1 MKVAVVKELLPG
13 ERRVALVPASLLALF
28 KAGLEVVVETGAGD
42 EAGFPD
48 AQYTEKGATIASD
61 RASAFQADVVLQVRA
76 AGANKG
82 FAGSDLQLL
91 RKDQIVIATCDPLG
105 DPQASQQV
113 GMTGASLFSLELIPR
128 ITRAQ
133 SMDVLTSQATI
144 AGYRAVLLAA
154 MELDKIFPM
163 MMTAAGTLPAAKVFI
178 IGVGVAGLQAIA
190 SARKLGAIVS
200 AYDVRPA
207 CREQVESLGGKFVE
221 LKLETTGGED
231 KGGYAKAMD
240 EEFYRRQ
247 GELLGSVVA
256 QSDVV
261 ITTAAIP
268 GKKSPLLLT
277 ADAIQGMHPG
287 GIIIDL
293 AAERGGNCELTKA
306 DQRVNHRGVTI
317 LGPTNIASDV
327 PQHASLMFSN
337 NVAKFLLNL
346 VKKGEVDMNMDDE
359 IIRETLVTRGG
370 DVALSRVR
378 DLLGMTALTS

>member
-28 KAGLEVVVETGAGD
+28 KAGLEVVIEKGAGL

-48 AQYTEKGATIASD
+48 SQYTEKGATIAPD
-61 RASAFQADVVLQVRA
+61 RVSAFQADVILQVRA
-76 AGANKG
+76 AGANKE
-82 FAGSDLQLL
+82 FAGSDLPLL
-91 RKDQIVIATCDPLG
+91 RKNQIVIATCDPLG
-105 DPQASQQV
+105 DPQSSQEV
-113 GMTGASLFSLELIPR
+113 SKTGASLFSLELIPR

-133 SMDVLTSQATI
+133 SMDVLSSQATI

-190 SARKLGAIVS
+190 SARKLGAVVS

-221 LKLETTGGED
+221 LKLETAGGED

-277 ADAIQGMHPG
+277 ADAIHGMQPG

-306 DQRVNHRGVTI
+306 DQRVKHQGVTI

-337 NVAKFLLNL
+337 NITKFLLNL
-346 VKKGEVDMNMDDE
+346 VNKGEVNLNMEDE
-359 IIRETLVTRGG
+359 IIRETLVARGG
-370 DVALSRVR
+370 DVVLPRVR
-378 DLLGMTALTS
+378 ELLGMSALTS